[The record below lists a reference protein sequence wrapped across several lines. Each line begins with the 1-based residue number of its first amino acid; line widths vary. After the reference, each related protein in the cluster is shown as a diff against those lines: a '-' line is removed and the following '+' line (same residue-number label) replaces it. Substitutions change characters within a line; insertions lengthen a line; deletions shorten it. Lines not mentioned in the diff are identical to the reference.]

1 MLVLLDIPRH
11 GGAVDTEHSGSG
23 IVEDPDKVLAILGN
37 TQFESEQADAF
48 GCEGSL
54 EFHCISLDR
63 EAA

>member
-37 TQFESEQADAF
+37 T
-48 GCEGSL
+48 
-54 EFHCISLDR
+54 
-63 EAA
+63 